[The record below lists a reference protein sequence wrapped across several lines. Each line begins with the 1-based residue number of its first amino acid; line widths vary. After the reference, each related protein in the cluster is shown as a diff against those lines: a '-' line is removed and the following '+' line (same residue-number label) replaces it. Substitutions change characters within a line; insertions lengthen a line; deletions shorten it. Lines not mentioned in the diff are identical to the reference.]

1 MIANDDE
8 ENHQFVKEREKTGV
22 IWGFELERVRTA
34 ACCHS
39 HLYLRII
46 NIIIAADQDNGDYV
60 VDDDDDDDGEPG
72 FWQDGGQA

>member
-8 ENHQFVKEREKTGV
+8 ENHQFVKKGEKTGV

-34 ACCHS
+34 ACCHR

-46 NIIIAADQDNGDYV
+46 IIIIAANQDDGDYV
-60 VDDDDDDDGEPG
+60 VYDDDDDDDDDEAGPG
-72 FWQDGGQA
+72 F